1 MGSRVYPAN
10 RHCDWIR
17 TRSCGRRWPIP
28 TPIGAAFG
36 DEPQGH
42 SRRILL
48 GRGCIPCAVRK
59 NTRSHRTRKYFQ
71 RAHARGRESARL
83 KNALRP
89 PRVVFVIGCVSCTK
103 FSHFRQKIGLTH
115 ITQQKR
121 RVRPR
126 ARAAPRGSIGIGW
139 LPSARANPAP
149 NHRSTRSSLVVAV
162 VVVKWVGAGA
172 RG

>member
-89 PRVVFVIGCVSCTK
+89 PRVVFVIGCVSCNT
-103 FSHFRQKIGLTH
+103 FSHFRQKNGTETPNGRGH
-115 ITQQKR
+115 RRAKR
-121 RVRPR
+121 RPPGFPPPMFV
-126 ARAAPRGSIGIGW
+126 GIYATTPSPTE
-139 LPSARANPAP
+139 LPDYLPYASPIFGNRRIPV
-149 NHRSTRSSLVVAV
+149 LV
-162 VVVKWVGAGA
+162 
-172 RG
+172 